1 MWEVGILLIGIGF
14 LFFSVYLG
22 MVLKNA
28 GDTIKEVNRIVVRNS
43 REIEDLIIASSGI
56 LTSINSLSG
65 VVSGVS
71 KATAF
76 SAAAKGAMSVAQMR
90 KNRQKGRN

>member
-1 MWEVGILLIGIGF
+1 MWEVGILLIGVGF

-28 GDTIKEVNRIVVRNS
+28 SDTIKEVNRIIIRNS
-43 REIEDLIIASSGI
+43 REIEELIISSSGI
-56 LTSINSLSG
+56 LTSVNSLSG

-71 KATAF
+71 RATAF
-76 SAAAKGAMSVAQMR
+76 SAAAKGAMSIAQMR